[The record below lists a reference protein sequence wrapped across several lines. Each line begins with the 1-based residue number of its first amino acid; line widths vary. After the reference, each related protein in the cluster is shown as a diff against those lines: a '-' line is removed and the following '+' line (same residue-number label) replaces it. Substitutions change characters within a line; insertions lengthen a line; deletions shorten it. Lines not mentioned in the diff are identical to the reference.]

1 MLILIFIQL
10 MCKRASSRVAFGKA
24 LAEQGSVKEDIAK
37 SRVELD
43 STRLLCLNAAH
54 KMDMYGNKS
63 AQSDIGAIKI
73 AAPLMA
79 KRVVD
84 RAIQVHGAMGLSQ
97 DTPLAHF
104 WCWAR
109 ILQFADGPDQV
120 HMAALSKR
128 ELKRHQVS
136 PKGKV

>member
-1 MLILIFIQL
+1 
-10 MCKRASSRVAFGKA
+10 MCKRASARTAFGKKIS
-24 LAEQGSVKEDIAK
+24 EQGSVLEDIAK
-37 SRVELD
+37 SRVEID

-54 KMDMYGNKS
+54 KMDMFGNKA

-73 AAPLMA
+73 AAPNMA

-109 ILQFADGPDQV
+109 VLQFADGPDQV
-120 HMAALSKR
+120 HMAALGKR
-128 ELKRHQVS
+128 EVKRHQPTV
-136 PKGKV
+136 KKFEH

>member
-1 MLILIFIQL
+1 
-10 MCKRASSRVAFGKA
+10 MCQRASSRVAFGKP
-24 LAEQGSVKEDIAK
+24 LSEQGSIREDIAK

-43 STRLLCLNAAH
+43 ATRLLCLNAAR
-54 KMDMYGNKS
+54 KMDLYGNKAS
-63 AQSDIGAIKI
+63 QSDIGAIKI
-73 AAPLMA
+73 AAPNMA

-109 ILQFADGPDQV
+109 VLQFADGPDQV
-120 HMAALSKR
+120 HMTALGKR
-128 ELKRHQVS
+128 EIKRHS
-136 PKGKV
+136 PNAKKHHK

>member
-1 MLILIFIQL
+1 
-10 MCKRASSRVAFGKA
+10 MCKRAASRKAFGKA
-24 LAEQGSVKEDIAK
+24 LSDQGSVREDIAK
-37 SRVELD
+37 SRVEID
-43 STRLLCLNAAH
+43 STRLLCLSAAR
-54 KMDMYGNKS
+54 KMDLLGNKA

-73 AAPLMA
+73 AAPIMA

-109 ILQFADGPDQV
+109 ILQLADGPDQV
-120 HMAALSKR
+120 HMSALGKH
-128 ELKRHQVS
+128 EVLKHV
-136 PKGKV
+136 PKHK